1 MAFTE
6 TQVHPD
12 TLLHWLKKQVT
23 LYDTVCVKDMSSSF
37 KDGLALC
44 AIIHRYRPDLVDFP
58 SLQPQNVA
66 ANNQLA
72 FDILEREFN
81 IPPVSKTRH
90 LLNNIIFYRSYNI
103 LRLEKMWWNHTCQP
117 KIFLRRFR
125 CCCIFYNHSLR
136 YKKALRR
143 TYPSCHQIKIN
154 FIFLEKKIN
163 LIHTV
168 LHKDTS
174 NACQVRLVTKY

>member
-1 MAFTE
+1 MIWFDLIITWATSIDADKCLAFTE

-90 LLNNIIFYRSYNI
+90 LKSGE
-103 LRLEKMWWNHTCQP
+103 EKNR
-117 KIFLRRFR
+117 K
-125 CCCIFYNHSLR
+125 Y
-136 YKKALRR
+136 YKVQTL
-143 TYPSCHQIKIN
+143 
-154 FIFLEKKIN
+154 L
-163 LIHTV
+163 
-168 LHKDTS
+168 
-174 NACQVRLVTKY
+174 

>member
-1 MAFTE
+1 MQRPLAIGEVCCILATNIGVDKCLVFAE

-81 IPPVSKTRH
+81 IPPVSKTGYLKSGTKNRKCSQYQEQTH
-90 LLNNIIFYRSYNI
+90 QKIIFYRSYSYW
-103 LRLEKMWWNHTCQP
+103 RQDKM
-117 KIFLRRFR
+117 
-125 CCCIFYNHSLR
+125 
-136 YKKALRR
+136 
-143 TYPSCHQIKIN
+143 
-154 FIFLEKKIN
+154 
-163 LIHTV
+163 
-168 LHKDTS
+168 
-174 NACQVRLVTKY
+174 